1 MKKIV
6 EWVIVFIGLIVII
19 SWTIQ
24 FLKPNLREWL
34 FSSETEADQIYDDTI
49 RAVMWIVNRDSSEGS
64 GVLLDKESKLA
75 VTNAHVT
82 DTSHVV
88 HVFFP
93 APNASGQLMTE
104 RNFYTEHYDVLE
116 QLGYYTKGR
125 VVAKNVEA
133 DLAIIQL
140 EGLPETARQVD
151 WEGTTPTV
159 KRDDV
164 VYILGNP
171 GGRDLWRWKL
181 GQFQNDN
188 GKLLHIQSD
197 VFGGSSGGPVL
208 NRQGLLLGI
217 IAQSDRHMNAS
228 AIPARYIHQLLSE
241 SNIKHSGSR
250 H

>member
-6 EWVIVFIGLIVII
+6 EWVMVFIGLIVII

-24 FLKPNLREWL
+24 FFKPNLRERL
-34 FSSETEADQIYDDTI
+34 FPSKPDADEVYNETI
-49 RAVMWIVNRDSSEGS
+49 RALMWINTSVGEGS
-64 GVLLDKESKLA
+64 GVLFDKRFRLA

-82 DTSHVV
+82 DTSQVV

-93 APNASGQLMTE
+93 APKANGRLMKD
-104 RNFYTEHYDVLE
+104 RDFYLNHYDVLE

-125 VVAKNVEA
+125 VVAKNVDT

-140 EGLPETARQVD
+140 EGLPETARQVA
-151 WEGTTPTV
+151 WEVITPTV

-208 NRQGLLLGI
+208 NEKGILLGI
-217 IAQSDRHMNAS
+217 IARGDGHMNAS
-228 AIPARYIHQLLSE
+228 AIPAKYIHQLLSE
-241 SNIKHSGSR
+241 SNVKHSGLR
-250 H
+250 R